1 MQVLIIGAS
10 RGIGLE
16 FARQYRAEGHHV
28 MATARKPEDA
38 AALEALGANA
48 FALDVADAA
57 SVSGLAWRIDG
68 IAFDVVIVNAG
79 LHGPRSEGLE
89 PPSEADFD
97 AVMRTN
103 VLGPMRIAAQV
114 GEALA
119 PNAKL
124 IVLSSIMGSIGAR
137 TVSRSWLYRASKA
150 AVNSVWKD
158 VSLAYAGRAICVCLH
173 PGWVKTDMGGVG
185 AELDVDVAVADMRR
199 TFGRLTAADN
209 GSFLNHDGQPLP
221 W

>member
-1 MQVLIIGAS
+1 V
-10 RGIGLE
+10 
-16 FARQYRAEGHHV
+16 
-28 MATARKPEDA
+28 
-38 AALEALGANA
+38 
-48 FALDVADAA
+48 
-57 SVSGLAWRIDG
+57 
-68 IAFDVVIVNAG
+68 
-79 LHGPRSEGLE
+79 E

-114 GEALA
+114 ADALA

-137 TVSRSWLYRASKA
+137 TVSRAWLYRASKA

-158 VSLAYAGRAICVCLH
+158 VSLAYAGRAICVCMH
-173 PGWVKTDMGGVG
+173 PGWVKTDMGGAG
-185 AELDVDVAVADMRR
+185 AELEVDFAVADMRR
-199 TFGRLTAADN
+199 TFARLTPADN